1 MHTVT
6 IPPPDA
12 HPRTAVAAAVRAL
25 GEQAVVDW
33 CGELVRG
40 AESRHP
46 LAFLGGADG
55 WPAHWRRE
63 WGVRGLRYAWG
74 EGADATVLH
83 ALDDEH
89 GRVRAMAVAVAVAR
103 DVDEALPRVE
113 ALRDD
118 PVARV
123 RDAAERALVRWA
135 AR

>member
-1 MHTVT
+1 MSL
-6 IPPPDA
+6 PLPDA
-12 HPRTAVAAAVRAL
+12 HPRDAVAAAVRAL

-33 CGELVRG
+33 CGELVAG

-46 LAFLGGADG
+46 LAFLGGTED
-55 WPAHWRRE
+55 WPAHWQRE

-74 EGADATVLH
+74 DGADATVLL
-83 ALDDEH
+83 ALHDEH

-103 DVDEALPRVE
+103 GVDEALPAVE

-118 PVARV
+118 AVPRV
-123 RDAAERALVRWA
+123 RAAVERALVRWA